1 MVNGIIY
8 LIINSINHSCYVGL
22 TTKSINKRWQQH
34 LRSASC
40 GDERPLYCA
49 IRKYGSL
56 SFDISILE
64 MCLVEELSAAE
75 CKWIET
81 LGSFKKGYNLTE
93 GGNGYIGSQPA
104 EMRRKI
110 SDSLLGHITSNET
123 KQKISDSLKGRKLS
137 QDTKNKISEGLASPS
152 CVSKRTLSMTGKRH
166 SQETKDKISERSKA
180 TWEDKNY
187 KKRMSES
194 RRGSGNSRAILTEE
208 DVIRI
213 RKEWAAGGDPKRE
226 LSKEVCLMYVQQ
238 TGATHCAIF
247 RMLRGHSWKY
257 LI

>member
-1 MVNGIIY
+1 
-8 LIINSINHSCYVGL
+8 
-22 TTKSINKRWQQH
+22 
-34 LRSASC
+34 
-40 GDERPLYCA
+40 
-49 IRKYGSL
+49 
-56 SFDISILE
+56 
-64 MCLVEELSAAE
+64 
-75 CKWIET
+75 
-81 LGSFKKGYNLTE
+81 
-93 GGNGYIGSQPA
+93 
-104 EMRRKI
+104 
-110 SDSLLGHITSNET
+110 
-123 KQKISDSLKGRKLS
+123 
-137 QDTKNKISEGLASPS
+137 
-152 CVSKRTLSMTGKRH
+152 MTGKRH

-194 RRGSGNSRAILTEE
+194 RRGSSNSRAILTEE